1 MSRIIRSSTE
11 QSGTKIIG
19 LRKVETRRPF
29 EAQAD
34 SDIEQYGERLKGE
47 VNGLEQQ
54 LDSLRKQ
61 LAEEQQQAHAEMA
74 EWRETQQ
81 QQALEEAE
89 RQAQAAAEAGF
100 QEGFAQGLAQAEAD
114 FLQKRELMESLIAAA
129 YEEQR
134 RIIRESE
141 PFLLSL
147 STEIA
152 RKIIR
157 NELMQDDV
165 QLLSIIRHA
174 LRQADDTEEVAIHV
188 ALEDYPAMLPF
199 EDELKSY
206 IRAGAEL
213 KLMPVAGQ
221 APSGCT
227 IHTKNGSFDATLD
240 SQLNE
245 IKKQLLVYCE
255 EKSNDETDR

>member
-1 MSRIIRSSTE
+1 MSNIIRSTE

-34 SDIEQYGERLKGE
+34 SDVEQYGVRLKEE
-47 VNGLEQQ
+47 VSGLEQQ
-54 LDSLRKQ
+54 LDTLRKQ
-61 LAEEQQQAHAEMA
+61 LAEEQQQAYAEMA

-81 QQALEEAE
+81 QQALEQAE
-89 RQAQAAAEAGF
+89 QQGQAAAEAGF
-100 QEGFAQGLAQAEAD
+100 QEGFTQGLAQAEAD

-221 APSGCT
+221 TPSGCT

-255 EKSNDETDR
+255 EKSNDEADR

>member
-1 MSRIIRSSTE
+1 MSNIIRSTE

-34 SDIEQYGERLKGE
+34 SDIEQYGERLKSE
-47 VNGLEQQ
+47 VSGLEQQ
-54 LDSLRKQ
+54 LDALRKQ
-61 LAEEQQQAHAEMA
+61 LAEEQQQAQAEMA

-100 QEGFAQGLAQAEAD
+100 QEGFTQGFAQAEAD

-221 APSGCT
+221 SPSGCT

>member
-1 MSRIIRSSTE
+1 MSNIIRSTE

-29 EAQAD
+29 TAGVD
-34 SDIEQYGERLKGE
+34 TDIEQYGSSLKDE
-47 VNGLEQQ
+47 VAELEQRLQ
-54 LDSLRKQ
+54 SLR
-61 LAEEQQQAHAEMA
+61 EELEEEREQVHAELA
-74 EWRETQQ
+74 IWRETQQ
-81 QQALEEAE
+81 QQALEDAE
-89 RQAQAAAEAGF
+89 QQAQAAAEAGY
-100 QEGFAQGLAQAEAD
+100 QEGFAQGTAQAEAD
-114 FLQKRELMESLIAAA
+114 YLQKRELMESLIAAA

-174 LRQADDTEEVAIHV
+174 LRQVDDSEEVAIHV

-227 IHTKNGSFDATLD
+227 IHTKSGSFDATLD

-255 EKSNDETDR
+255 EKSNDEADR

>member
-1 MSRIIRSSTE
+1 MSNIIRSTE

-34 SDIEQYGERLKGE
+34 SDVEQYGVRLKEE
-47 VNGLEQQ
+47 VSGLEQQ
-54 LDSLRKQ
+54 LDTLRKQ

-81 QQALEEAE
+81 QQALEQAE
-89 RQAQAAAEAGF
+89 QQGQAAAEAGF
-100 QEGFAQGLAQAEAD
+100 QEGFTQGLAQAEAD
-114 FLQKRELMESLIAAA
+114 FLQKRELMESLIVAA

-221 APSGCT
+221 TPSGCT

-255 EKSNDETDR
+255 EKSNDEADR

>member
-1 MSRIIRSSTE
+1 LSNIIRSTA

-29 EAQAD
+29 TAAAD
-34 SDIEQYGERLKGE
+34 SDSEHYGSSLKDE
-47 VNGLEQQ
+47 VKGLEQRLETLKTQ
-54 LDSLRKQ
+54 LV
-61 LAEEQQQAHAEMA
+61 EEQQQAQAEMI

-81 QQALEEAE
+81 QQALEQAE
-89 RQAQAAAEAGF
+89 QQAQAAKEAGF
-100 QEGFAQGLAQAEAD
+100 QEGFTQGLAQAEAD
-114 FLQKRELMESLIAAA
+114 FLHKRELMEGLIAAA

-174 LRQADDTEEVAIHV
+174 LRQVDDSEEVAIHV
-188 ALEDYPAMLPF
+188 ALEDYPAILPF

-221 APSGCT
+221 AASGCT
-227 IHTKNGSFDATLD
+227 IHTKSGSFDATLD

-245 IKKQLLVYCE
+245 IKKQLLMYCE
-255 EKSNDETDR
+255 EKSNDEAER

>member
-1 MSRIIRSSTE
+1 MSNIIRSTE

-34 SDIEQYGERLKGE
+34 SDVEQYGVHLKEE
-47 VNGLEQQ
+47 VSGLEQQ
-54 LDSLRKQ
+54 LDTLRKQ

-81 QQALEEAE
+81 QQALEQAE
-89 RQAQAAAEAGF
+89 QQGQAAAEAGF
-100 QEGFAQGLAQAEAD
+100 QEGFTQGLAQAEAD

-157 NELMQDDV
+157 NELMQNDV

-221 APSGCT
+221 TPSGCT

-255 EKSNDETDR
+255 EKSNDEADR

>member
-1 MSRIIRSSTE
+1 MSNIIRSTE

-29 EAQAD
+29 EAQAE
-34 SDIEQYGERLKGE
+34 SDIEQYGVGLKEE
-47 VNGLEQQ
+47 VSGLEQQ
-54 LDSLRKQ
+54 LDTLRKQ
-61 LAEEQQQAHAEMA
+61 LAEEQQQAHAQLA

-81 QQALEEAE
+81 QQALEQAE
-89 RQAQAAAEAGF
+89 QQAQAAAETGF
-100 QEGFAQGLAQAEAD
+100 QEGFTQGLAQAEAD

-174 LRQADDTEEVAIHV
+174 LRQVDDSEEVAIHV

-227 IHTKNGSFDATLD
+227 IHTKSGSFDATLD

-255 EKSNDETDR
+255 EKSNDEADR

>member
-1 MSRIIRSSTE
+1 MSNIIRSTE

-34 SDIEQYGERLKGE
+34 SDVEQYGVHLKEE
-47 VNGLEQQ
+47 VSGLEQQ
-54 LDSLRKQ
+54 LDTLRKQ

-81 QQALEEAE
+81 QQALEQAE
-89 RQAQAAAEAGF
+89 QQGQAAAEAGF
-100 QEGFAQGLAQAEAD
+100 QEGFTQGLAQAEAD

-221 APSGCT
+221 TPSGCT

-255 EKSNDETDR
+255 EKSNDEADR

>member
-1 MSRIIRSSTE
+1 MSNIIRSTE

-34 SDIEQYGERLKGE
+34 SDVEQHGVRLKEE
-47 VNGLEQQ
+47 VSGLEQQ
-54 LDSLRKQ
+54 LDTLRKQ
-61 LAEEQQQAHAEMA
+61 LAEEQQQAYAEMA

-81 QQALEEAE
+81 QQALEQAE
-89 RQAQAAAEAGF
+89 QQGQAAAEAGF
-100 QEGFAQGLAQAEAD
+100 QEGFTQGLAQAEAD

-157 NELMQDDV
+157 NELVQDDV

-221 APSGCT
+221 TPSGCT

-255 EKSNDETDR
+255 EKSNDEADR

>member
-1 MSRIIRSSTE
+1 MSNIIRSTE

-34 SDIEQYGERLKGE
+34 SDVEQYGVRLKEE
-47 VNGLEQQ
+47 VSGLEQQ
-54 LDSLRKQ
+54 LDTLRKQ

-81 QQALEEAE
+81 QQTLEQAE
-89 RQAQAAAEAGF
+89 QQGQAAAEAGF
-100 QEGFAQGLAQAEAD
+100 QEGFTQGLAQAEAD

-221 APSGCT
+221 TPSGCT

-255 EKSNDETDR
+255 EKSNDEADR